1 MISRFR
7 RLAAAAALALGATAA
22 LAGCTSDAHRVSHNL
37 SVDAEKFRIER
48 KIVFYNGVTNQY
60 IAEVDG
66 KCSVDAQSG
75 LSRTLAVTCKIGPG
89 KYIKDDLGLSDNVTW
104 FMLQQKP
111 VAESIYRYKVV
122 FKPQN
127 IVPNLDVETG
137 SQP

>member
-1 MISRFR
+1 MKR
-7 RLAAAAALALGATAA
+7 AAIAAVAVATLGAAT
-22 LAGCTSDAHRVSHNL
+22 LAGCTSDAHRVSKNL
-37 SVDAEKFRIER
+37 STDAEQFRIER

-75 LSRTLAVTCKIGPG
+75 LARTLAVTCKIGPG

-104 FMLQQKP
+104 FMLQQKA
-111 VAESIYRYKVV
+111 VAESIYHYKVV

-137 SQP
+137 QQ